1 MSLWF
6 QPPQGNFPPGDS
18 RSIGFGQVP
27 NRKAFLSD
35 EQQQQGNQSSTGG
48 GQSIDLSNNF
58 TFGSPKTEISFDPTV
73 NYAQFSFSNSQDV
86 TFNNLSQQTNV
97 FQSLS
102 QIINMINYNYETLM
116 LCEDLNAGGR
126 CDICSKLE
134 GCTNLCD
141 LLKSCDG
148 GTITYK
154 QVMVDLS
161 LTGNGLCYHTA
172 QVGYNEV
179 GLIVSWTQDAST
191 TCISTTTCP

>member
-73 NYAQFSFSNSQDV
+73 NYAQFSFANSQDV

-97 FQSLS
+97 FQSLN

-116 LCEDLNAGGR
+116 LCEDLNPGER
-126 CDICSKLE
+126 CD
-134 GCTNLCD
+134 LCG
-141 LLKSCDG
+141 KVEACKTSG
-148 GTITYK
+148 GETVEK
-154 QVMVDLS
+154 QVMVDLN
-161 LTGNGLCYHTA
+161 LTEDGLCYNKATVTYKTA
-172 QVGYNEV
+172 TGQ
-179 GLIVSWTQDAST
+179 IVSWVQDAEP
-191 TCISTTTCP
+191 TCIDTTSCP

>member
-35 EQQQQGNQSSTGG
+35 DQQQGNQSNTGG

-73 NYAQFSFSNSQDV
+73 NYAQFSFANSQDV
-86 TFNNLSQQTNV
+86 TFNTLSQQTTV
-97 FQSLS
+97 FQSLN
-102 QIINMINYNYETLM
+102 QIINMINYNYETAM
-116 LCEDLNAGGR
+116 LCEDLNPGQR
-126 CDICSKLE
+126 CD
-134 GCTNLCD
+134 LCD
-141 LLKSCDG
+141 KLVACTSSSSGL
-148 GTITYK
+148 TEK

-161 LTGNGLCYHTA
+161 LTEDGLCYHTA
-172 QVGYNEV
+172 SVRYKTATGRIY
-179 GLIVSWTQDAST
+179 SWIQDAEP
-191 TCISTTTCP
+191 TCIDTTSCP